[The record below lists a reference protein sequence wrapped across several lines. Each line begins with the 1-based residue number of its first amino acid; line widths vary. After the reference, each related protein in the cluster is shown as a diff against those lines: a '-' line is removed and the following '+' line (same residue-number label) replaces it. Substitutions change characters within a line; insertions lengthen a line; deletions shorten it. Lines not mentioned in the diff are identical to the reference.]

1 MDENDVGA
9 MGMSEKVKTEVVGKG
24 LVHIY
29 FGKGKGKTTAA
40 VGLACRAAGRGR
52 KVIFCQFMKGSA
64 TGEIAA
70 LNKLGVDIIRAP
82 ESRGFLFNMDEEQRA
97 SYGQLQRDLFAQV
110 LDAVSDLPEESAY
123 DLIVLDE
130 VLDILSADFIG
141 TAEIRSLLERKPVGA
156 ELVLT
161 GREAPEW
168 LEEKASYI
176 TEMKKAKHPWD
187 EGIAA
192 REGVEY

>member
-1 MDENDVGA
+1 MDEKDAGA
-9 MGMSEKVKTEVVGKG
+9 MEMSEQNREVGKG
-24 LVHIY
+24 LIHIY
-29 FGKGKGKTTAA
+29 YGDGKGKTTAA

-52 KVIFCQFMKGSA
+52 KVIFGQFMKGSE

-70 LNKLGVDIIRAP
+70 LGKLDVEIIRAP

-97 SYGQLQRDLFAQV
+97 EYGKFQRELYDDILNAV
-110 LDAVSDLPEESAY
+110 AASTDGDAYALV
-123 DLIVLDE
+123 VLDE
-130 VLDILSADFIG
+130 VLDILSAGFISEEDIRKLIS
-141 TAEIRSLLERKPVGA
+141 TKSAET

-161 GREAPEW
+161 GRAAPEW
-168 LEEKASYI
+168 LENQADYI
-176 TEMKKAKHPWD
+176 TEMKKIKHPWD